1 MARCDRRRQF
11 CVAGVD
17 DPGPASPRPA
27 PTIALLAA
35 LLLLAGCA
43 TIPAP
48 LPPADNPPPAPREF
62 RGAWVATVANIDWPS
77 KPGLSAGQ
85 MRAEMRALLDNA
97 QALHLNALIFQVR
110 PAADAVYRSD
120 LEPWTEYLTG
130 VQGWAPDK
138 GYDPLREWVDEA
150 HRRGLELHAW
160 FNPYRARHHT
170 ARSEPAATHISR
182 THPEAVKTYGDM
194 LWMDPAEPAASAQT
208 LAVIRD
214 VVRRYD
220 VDGVHIDDY
229 FYPYPIKAPAAG
241 AAPAAATPPPDLDF
255 PDDPSWQ
262 RYLAGGGKLA
272 RADWRRQNVNGLI
285 EQMYRA
291 VHAEKPWVRV
301 GVSPFGLGRPD
312 RRPPGVEG
320 FSQYDKLYADV
331 ELWLEHG
338 WLDYLAPQLYWPHE
352 SAHQPFVPL
361 LDYWLRQNT
370 AGRHVWPGV
379 FTSAINDTP
388 KGWPAE
394 EIVRELELARTR
406 PAATGHIHFSLIA
419 LLQDRKGVATRLA
432 RETYPEAALVP
443 ATPWLGG
450 EAPRAP
456 RLGLRH
462 GAGGD
467 RIIIHASWFGRKA
480 TAFAVWLRQGGQWRF
495 SVRPAADPVVAL
507 PAGAPVDLVVVSPV
521 DRLGQE
527 GPRVA
532 LRIDTDG
539 KTAH

>member
-1 MARCDRRRQF
+1 M
-11 CVAGVD
+11 
-17 DPGPASPRPA
+17 
-27 PTIALLAA
+27 
-35 LLLLAGCA
+35 
-43 TIPAP
+43 
-48 LPPADNPPPAPREF
+48 E
-62 RGAWVATVANIDWPS
+62 
-77 KPGLSAGQ
+77 Q
-85 MRAEMRALLDNA
+85 MRTEMRALLDKA
-97 QALHLNALIFQVR
+97 QAMHLNALIFQVR

-130 VQGWAPDK
+130 VQGQAP
-138 GYDPLREWVDEA
+138 GEGFDPLREWVAEA

-160 FNPYRARHHT
+160 FNPYRARHYT

-182 THPEAVKTYGDM
+182 RHPEAVKTYGDM

-229 FYPYPIKAPAAG
+229 FYPYPIKAPAAAG
-241 AAPAAATPPPDLDF
+241 SASPPPDLDF

-262 RYLAGGGKLA
+262 RYLAGGGKLS

-285 EQMYRA
+285 EKMYRE

-338 WLDYLAPQLYWPHE
+338 WMDYLAPQLYWPRD

-361 LDYWLRQNT
+361 LDYWLRQDT
-370 AGRHVWPGV
+370 SGRHIWPGV

-388 KGWPAE
+388 KGWSAE
-394 EIVRELELARTR
+394 EIVREVELARTK
-406 PAATGHIHFSLIA
+406 PAATGHVHFSLIA

-432 RETYPEAALVP
+432 REVYPEPALVP

-456 RLGLRH
+456 RLGLRR
-462 GAGGD
+462 GEEGEQVA
-467 RIIIHASWFGRKA
+467 IHRAWFGPKA
-480 TAFAVWLRQGGQWRF
+480 ALFAVWLRVDGRWHF
-495 SVRPAADPVVAL
+495 AVRPCSDPSVAL
-507 PAGAPVDLVVVSPV
+507 PAGTDLVVVSPV
-521 DRLGQE
+521 DRLGRE
-527 GPRVA
+527 GSRVA
-532 LRIDTDG
+532 LRIDTAG
-539 KTAH
+539 KSGH